1 MWRFGRGRK
10 PHHESTALRRAGYAC
25 LAGLMGITI
34 NTAMLKLAPLIH
46 IDPGSGG
53 LLQLVLRYATRWAPW
68 TLVALHRVGVEKP
81 PTLFGFLW
89 FHYLV

>member
-53 LLQLVLRYATRWAPW
+53 LLQLE
-68 TLVALHRVGVEKP
+68 RVHAMGVD
-81 PTLFGFLW
+81 FC
-89 FHYLV
+89 